1 VSPAGRPEGE
11 HRSPRGE
18 GSSIG
23 QFVRIVAVGIFNTL
37 LGYAV
42 IFACMY
48 IARMIAEASNVA
60 GYAVGLVAS
69 YLLNRSFT
77 FGSRA
82 RVSGE
87 LLRFLAV
94 FGIAYA
100 LNFVALLVLIHRL
113 DVHAGLSQ
121 VLAGVVY
128 VAASYLMNKFYVFKP
143 SRAA

>member
-1 VSPAGRPEGE
+1 MR
-11 HRSPRGE
+11 
-18 GSSIG
+18 
-23 QFVRIVAVGIFNTL
+23 QFARFVAVGIFNTL

-48 IARMIAEASNVA
+48 LAKMSAEASNVA

-69 YLLNRSFT
+69 YVLNRSYT

-87 LLRFLAV
+87 VIRFLVV
-94 FGIAYA
+94 FGIAYG
-100 LNFVALLVLIHRL
+100 LNFVALLVLIHVL
-113 DVHAGLSQ
+113 DVHAALSQ

-128 VAASYLMNKFYVFKP
+128 VGASYLMNRFYVFKP

>member
-1 VSPAGRPEGE
+1 VK
-11 HRSPRGE
+11 
-18 GSSIG
+18 
-23 QFVRIVAVGIFNTL
+23 QFARFVAVGIFNTL

-48 IARMIAEASNVA
+48 VAKMGAEASNVA

-69 YLLNRSFT
+69 YALNRSYT

-87 LLRFLAV
+87 LVRFLAV
-94 FGIAYA
+94 FGVAYG
-100 LNFVALLVLIHRL
+100 LNFVALLVLIHAL
-113 DVHAGLSQ
+113 GVHAALSQ

-128 VAASYLMNKFYVFKP
+128 VGASYLMNRFYVFKP